1 MFRATSYYHF
11 CYVHESISY
20 VMSVGMGGKRGGRGS
35 LYGRVSEFGLYV
47 TWILSLVVPRENS
60 DVAHSVRRSSFY
72 YHYRW
77 LSCGNLFA
85 IRLFYLFY
93 DPFSFCSC
101 DSFWVHRL
109 IIIELRFSQVIVL
122 LFAVLNVIGIL
133 PEMSPFLSVNG
144 VRF

>member
-1 MFRATSYYHF
+1 MFRATSYYYF
-11 CYVHESISY
+11 LCYVHGSITY
-20 VMSVGMGGKRGGRGS
+20 VMSVGMGRKRGGGF
-35 LYGRVSEFGLYV
+35 LDGKGLEFGLGV
-47 TWILSLVVPRENS
+47 TWILLLVAPRGNS

-77 LSCGNLFA
+77 LSRGNLFA